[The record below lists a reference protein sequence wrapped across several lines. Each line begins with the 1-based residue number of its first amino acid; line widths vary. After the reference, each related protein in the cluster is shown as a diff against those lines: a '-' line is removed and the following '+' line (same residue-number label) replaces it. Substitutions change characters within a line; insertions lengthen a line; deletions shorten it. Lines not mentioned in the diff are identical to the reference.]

1 MAIQFPADPAAQ
13 SPVNTF
19 SPQSTPEANTT
30 NSYQY
35 QWVSSGTT
43 GYWTAFANGSGGN
56 GTTRGGGDD
65 LVFQENQMV
74 CTADYEISDQWSA
87 LTAGPVTINDGVTIT
102 IPDDQS
108 WVIL

>member
-13 SPVNTF
+13 QPVNTF

-30 NSYQY
+30 NDFSYT
-35 QWVSSGTT
+35 WVVSGTT
-43 GYWTAFANGSGGN
+43 GYWTAFVGEGSGN

-74 CTADYEISDQWSA
+74 CTEDYSITANWSA
-87 LTAGPVTINDGVTIT
+87 VTAGPVTIEEGVDIT
-102 IPDDQS
+102 VPDNQS